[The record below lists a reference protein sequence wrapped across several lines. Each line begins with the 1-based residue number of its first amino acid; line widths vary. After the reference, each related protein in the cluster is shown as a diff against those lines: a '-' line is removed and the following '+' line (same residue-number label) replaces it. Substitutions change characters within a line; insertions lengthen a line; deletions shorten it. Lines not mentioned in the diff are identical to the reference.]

1 MRLIKDDATFSI
13 MIDCGKYTPEIN
25 LFIKEKLHKH
35 IDLLIV
41 THIDDD
47 HINGVCEM
55 LIAMPEITIG
65 KIFYNCYQLLSGE
78 KIAALTKIVSSDIE
92 ILTQNL
98 PKQRTDTNGKIN
110 MEHASVLASILLKNP
125 QWNSAWEKTFYIEN
139 SLEPYPLGDGL
150 GQLVFIS
157 PTSSELKTLDMNFAR
172 EYLRLTRH
180 EVINAPFEGRETL
193 FELVSRLVSMKIRER
208 EYVKKQKI
216 AGLIDKYSVERWK
229 KAKDF
234 EPSGITDENKG
245 SIAFI
250 WEYKDTKVLFM
261 GDAEPDIVKTAIV
274 NKYGKVDNM
283 KAIKVSHHGSK
294 HSTSKELMEVIDS
307 FDYFT

>member
-1 MRLIKDDATFSI
+1 MHAILNTFKSGVGDCVFMRLIKDDATFSI

-98 PKQRTDTNGKIN
+98 PKQRTDTNFCSCVN
-110 MEHASVLASILLKNP
+110 
-125 QWNSAWEKTFYIEN
+125 
-139 SLEPYPLGDGL
+139 
-150 GQLVFIS
+150 
-157 PTSSELKTLDMNFAR
+157 
-172 EYLRLTRH
+172 
-180 EVINAPFEGRETL
+180 PFEKSTMEQCLGENILYREQFGAIPIGRW
-193 FELVSRLVSMKIRER
+193 FGAVGFYFS
-208 EYVKKQKI
+208 
-216 AGLIDKYSVERWK
+216 
-229 KAKDF
+229 
-234 EPSGITDENKG
+234 NK
-245 SIAFI
+245 F
-250 WEYKDTKVLFM
+250 
-261 GDAEPDIVKTAIV
+261 
-274 NKYGKVDNM
+274 
-283 KAIKVSHHGSK
+283 
-294 HSTSKELMEVIDS
+294 
-307 FDYFT
+307 